1 MATSSNAHQL
11 LIQQQVYTLFC
22 NTYLNVPITY
32 DIQVFKYLKTLKK
45 TGNTDF
51 NTIIEIIDETEKEY
65 MYMNPINTTNSVIKT
80 IINKVFTNNNVS
92 DIINNYVLNDEV
104 YKNSVTYDY
113 LCLNILYCIYTGNY
127 TDDRIDH
134 IISFITNAS
143 NDNDVKSIISALQ
156 KIIPSKLVTDILV
169 YIVNKY
175 GSINIAVNAENKPT
189 KVSMNNDKGDIDT
202 YINTFIHHQ
211 IIEKTVSTKD
221 IVIECDKN
229 FMNMIANINATDG
242 GSGFVYGLMK
252 NLISYNIKD
261 VCVFV
266 YTFINKFNEIMK
278 ARMYN
283 VNRNI
288 LKLFTKI
295 DSLTCVNFVKFIKCI
310 NGVYK
315 VFYNTKLF
323 PDSKLPGNYND
334 RDIVVSA
341 LNSTKKYSD
350 ILDINIKDKLDK
362 YNKTIFNGTVN
373 NFDYTKFFDILRDRV
388 YDIVDNSNPNM
399 MYNLYLNVVNKRT
412 VNILMFDKYLQQL
425 YDLKNHHT
433 VVADS
438 IGAKN
443 LVIEKINTD
452 RQSQTFNDYI
462 NHGSKVYDNDKLNF
476 TCDSANSNN
485 TYMSIILSNYC
496 SKDNKGRTLD
506 STIFNGIDKHDLF
519 PNTNID
525 YSAALSIDISTNG
538 ATVNLFGKDVYS
550 INYESKYAISLNSMQ
565 QLNAFKLF
573 TINGTNNDYTFDD
586 LLVDILYIIFVDY
599 PYNHGNKFCYE
610 YAKLDIP
617 LNISLANYVDTF
629 DDKYHQSLDTLKL
642 LMKGIEYAY
651 YQSLGQI
658 NWLQTLPQKQQDNY
672 KRGYNYLKNIYKVNA
687 PEQNNFWTSINMKF
701 NPTKYLNDHIKDCVE
716 SQLKLVDC
724 DELVITDINKYT
736 ASLNDD
742 ATTIKLN
749 IDEAYMSLD
758 TTGNITGEPKS
769 GEYTVKYI
777 SLLNYLKN
785 MVNSVIRNDS
795 IVPIPVVDAVSGK
808 ENLIYAKMSNVI
820 NAFDKITE
828 LPNKLIDVTKINY
841 MSVYDNYV
849 KSVNE
854 YSLLTNIFAITYALF
869 KLGIDID
876 CTIDFDVYCKILNYG
891 VENINEPYYLHHIY
905 ANSIKPY
912 IINNL
917 PEIYDL
923 CCTIVLKL
931 IKIPNLDES
940 NIIMLNANS
949 DDKLKDYFEW
959 FNKNVRMS
967 IADLSKINTINGMKY
982 YTYDDTSK
990 PIGNTINANSS
1001 FSKKLDTSLMYRKD
1015 SETSFYT
1022 LTLGPKT
1029 YVFVNDS
1036 HLVAQ
1041 YNEVQKYHKLDK
1053 LFGKIESSDTNDIGA
1068 LLMALKLIACCILGD
1083 PNNITYQYLV
1093 SNIDR
1098 LHKIYNKMY
1107 IDSVYN
1113 NRNYDTKSS
1122 VTNDEYA
1129 FKTNLMEFVN
1139 IYALV
1144 CDKLYV
1150 KSSKLSTDP
1159 SLTVSNTFYL
1169 PLKPDSKSQEL
1180 VDSFN
1185 KMFIKLFFIY
1195 NSNFTTNGNT
1205 NQVIQFNKR
1214 TKYEYISL
1222 PLFNTDSVNTSV
1234 ITRKYNFVT
1243 ICDESRR
1250 GDKKVEDDSLREV
1263 LIPKSVGY
1271 IYYKVFFYI
1280 HMILNIMDHNE
1291 TYCNR
1296 YSLGLILHV
1305 IHMFFDEK
1313 WFGNS
1318 SYYNTIAN
1326 KTKVNV
1332 KYNLLDLDEC
1342 FKTMRLVAIKIS
1354 NANMTTF
1361 TKTIDE
1367 IESFITNCVS
1377 MCTVQDI
1384 LQSHTCNP
1392 GIQMLS
1398 IEALSE
1404 TYVNDYEFLTM
1415 YQTKINEIDEASKDS
1430 IETIETALMS
1440 LNDSDK
1446 FKDINSALRYNRQ
1459 FSDEL
1464 YKACHTPAAERNSKS
1479 IKELALDV
1487 INKYMLNIRNNI
1499 ATNFTTMLNSIV
1511 RLQNSAIFK
1520 HCVLAS
1526 TGIFKKEYV
1535 LDRNRYID
1543 NSKIVSSIINNIKRI
1558 TTRINDI
1565 IADIKGG
1572 DNIHTCETSNLTNIA
1587 SGTDI
1592 NYNNLTCNDMSGLT
1606 LVPLPAN
1613 ILDGGDYTIDEA
1625 DNAHS
1630 LRTFDVLYNDVM
1642 TGGLYVNLLYNCVM
1656 ANDSSLTPGH
1666 LPENIFTNEIKKPHI
1681 IKDLVYSFGVSSE
1694 KHPSA
1699 NESSIELNRL
1709 NVQSNI
1715 PTRNGLMKV
1724 MTPWDIFVTK
1734 FIKNNSSNLDNIEKL
1749 DVSEFNSIFDSIKLG
1764 EDMAKYDLN
1773 EAIKTFFAYLY
1784 NYIKINLSTESS
1796 VSTNEQA
1803 AIKRFERI
1811 TKLFDSDSIEY
1822 DSLLIQKLCSY
1833 IFLYDN
1839 NKEFNETC
1847 ALLLKNTGGKFIV
1860 LKSIENTIN
1869 KISEPI
1875 FDTRG
1880 EAEVCDTNLL
1890 ILFKLCT
1897 ISYILTHYV

>member
-1 MATSSNAHQL
+1 MATSSEAQKL

-45 TGNTDF
+45 TGDTDF
-51 NTIIEIIDETEKEY
+51 DIIIETIDKTEKEY
-65 MYMNPINTTNSVIKT
+65 MYMTPINMTDPVIKT
-80 IINKVFTNNNVS
+80 IINKIFKDNNVE
-92 DIINNYVLNDEV
+92 DIINSYMLNNEAYSKPD
-104 YKNSVTYDY
+104 TYNY
-113 LCLNILYCIYTGNY
+113 LCLKILYCIYTQDY
-127 TDDRIDH
+127 TNDRIDH
-134 IISFITNAS
+134 IISFITNAP
-143 NDNDVKSIISALQ
+143 NNAVQSIINALQ

-175 GSINIAVNAENKPT
+175 GSINMVVNAENTLT
-189 KVSMNNDKGDIDT
+189 KVFMNNDKGDIDT

-211 IIEKTVSTKD
+211 IIEKTISTED
-221 IVIECDKN
+221 IVIKCDKN
-229 FMNMIANINATDG
+229 FMNMIANIDATEG
-242 GSGFVYGLMK
+242 GSKFVYGLMK

-261 VCVFV
+261 VCVFI
-266 YTFINKFNEIMK
+266 YTFIIKFNEIMRAK
-278 ARMYN
+278 MYDDDN
-283 VNRNI
+283 NI
-288 LKLFTKI
+288 LKSFTKY

-310 NGVYK
+310 NGAYK
-315 VFYNTKLF
+315 VFYDKELF
-323 PDSKLPGNYND
+323 SDSKLPGNYND

-362 YNKTIFNGTVN
+362 NNKTIFDGTVN

-399 MYNLYLNVVNKRT
+399 MYNLYLNVVDKIPADISN
-412 VNILMFDKYLQQL
+412 FDKFL
-425 YDLKNHHT
+425 YNLNYHHR
-433 VVADS
+433 VVAGITDTNNS
-438 IGAKN
+438 
-443 LVIEKINTD
+443 VIK
-452 RQSQTFNDYI
+452 TFADHI
-462 NHGSKVYDNDKLNF
+462 NHGSEVYVNDKLNF
-476 TCDSANSNN
+476 TCDSASSNN

-506 STIFNGIDKHDLF
+506 STIFRGIDKHDLF

-538 ATVNLFGKDVYS
+538 ATVNLFGKDVYN
-550 INYESKYAISLNSMQ
+550 INYESKYAISLNLTQ

-573 TINGTNNDYTFDD
+573 TINVTDNDYTFDD

-617 LNISLANYVDTF
+617 LNISLANYINTF
-629 DDKYHQSLDTLKL
+629 DDKYHQSLETLKL

-651 YQSLGQI
+651 YQSLGQM
-658 NWLQTLPQKQQDNY
+658 NWLQTLPQKQQDEY

-687 PEQNNFWTSINMKF
+687 PEQNNFWSSINMKF

-724 DELVITDINKYT
+724 DELIIADINKYT

-742 ATTIKLN
+742 KTTITLN
-749 IDEAYMSLD
+749 IDNVYTSLD
-758 TTGNITGEPKS
+758 ATGNVTGKS
-769 GEYTVKYI
+769 VSGTYTIKYI
-777 SLLNYLKN
+777 TLLNYLKN
-785 MVNSVIRNDS
+785 MVNSVIRDDS
-795 IVPIPVVDAVSGK
+795 IVPIPTVDATSNTDK
-808 ENLIYAKMSNVI
+808 LIYAEMSNVI
-820 NAFDKITE
+820 NAFDKLTTPPDN
-828 LPNKLIDVTKINY
+828 LVNVSKINY

-849 KSVNE
+849 KSVDE

-891 VENINEPYYLHHIY
+891 VEDITEPYYLHHIY

-931 IKIPNLDES
+931 MKIPKSDES
-940 NIIMLNANS
+940 VIITLNANS

-967 IADLSKINTINGMKY
+967 IADLSKINPTSGMKY

-990 PIGNTINANSS
+990 PVRNDINANSL
-1001 FSKKLDTSLMYRKD
+1001 FSKKLYTSLMYRTG

-1113 NRNYDTKSS
+1113 KRNYGTDTS
-1122 VTNDEYA
+1122 VTNDEYT

-1159 SLTVSNTFYL
+1159 ALTVSNTFYL

-1195 NSNFTTNGNT
+1195 NSNFTTNVNT

-1243 ICDESRR
+1243 ICDESRK

-1263 LIPKSVGY
+1263 IIPKSVGY

-1305 IHMFFDEK
+1305 IHMFFDQT
-1313 WFGNS
+1313 WFGDS
-1318 SYYNTIAN
+1318 SYYKTVAEM
-1326 KTKVNV
+1326 TKVNITQ
-1332 KYNLLDLDEC
+1332 NLLKLDEC
-1342 FKTMRLVAIKIS
+1342 FKSMRLVAIKIS

-1415 YQTKINEIDEASKDS
+1415 YQTTIDKIDEASKDS
-1430 IETIETALMS
+1430 IETIETALMT
-1440 LNDSDK
+1440 LNNSDK

-1464 YKACHTPAAERNSKS
+1464 YKAYHTPAAERNGKS
-1479 IKELALDV
+1479 IKELALDIV
-1487 INKYMLNIRNNI
+1487 NKYIAIIRNNI
-1499 ATNFTTMLNSIV
+1499 TTNFTTMLNSIV

-1526 TGIFKKEYV
+1526 TGIFKREYV

-1543 NSKIVSSIINNIKRI
+1543 DSKIVSGIINNIKVV
-1558 TTRINDI
+1558 TERINNIISSIKKGDFIHNCDARALTDVDI
-1565 IADIKGG
+1565 
-1572 DNIHTCETSNLTNIA
+1572 NTT
-1587 SGTDI
+1587 I
-1592 NYNNLTCNDMSGLT
+1592 NYNKLECNDMSGLT
-1606 LVPLPAN
+1606 LVPLPAS
-1613 ILDGGDYTIDEA
+1613 ILDAGDETIAVTD
-1625 DNAHS
+1625 S
-1630 LRTFDVLYNDVM
+1630 TRSYRTFDVLYNDVL
-1642 TGGLYVNLLYNCVM
+1642 TYGLYANLLYNCVM
-1656 ANDSSLTPGH
+1656 TNISIIPDFST
-1666 LPENIFTNEIKKPHI
+1666 NIFTSTIDKPYI
-1681 IKDLVYSFGVSSE
+1681 IKELVYSFGVSSE
-1694 KHPSA
+1694 KYSSA
-1699 NESSIELNRL
+1699 NESNIELNRL

-1724 MTPWDIFVTK
+1724 MTPWDIFVTN
-1734 FIKNNSSNLDNIEKL
+1734 FIKNNLSKSDNIKKL
-1749 DVSEFNSIFDSIKLG
+1749 NVSKFSPVFDSIKSG
-1764 EDMAKYDLN
+1764 EDMAKYNVD
-1773 EAIKTFFAYLY
+1773 EAINTFFAYLY
-1784 NYIKINLSTESS
+1784 SYIKTNLSTESS

-1811 TKLFDSDSIEY
+1811 TKLFDSGSIEY
-1822 DSLLIQKLCSY
+1822 DSSLTVKLYEY

-1847 ALLLKNTGGKFIV
+1847 ALLLKNTGGKFIM

-1869 KISEPI
+1869 KISRPI
-1875 FDTRG
+1875 FDNLTARS

>member
-1 MATSSNAHQL
+1 MATSSDAQKL
-11 LIQQQVYTLFC
+11 LTQQQVYTLFC

-32 DIQVFKYLKTLKK
+32 DIQVFKYLKSLKK
-45 TGNTDF
+45 TGDDIF
-51 NTIIEIIDETEKEY
+51 NTIIEIVDESEKNY
-65 MYMNPINTTNSVIKT
+65 VYSNTINNITDPVIKS
-80 IINKVFTNNNVS
+80 IIKAVFTNNLVE
-92 DIINNYVLNDEV
+92 DPINNYVLNNAA
-104 YKNSVTYDY
+104 YSNSEAYDY
-113 LCLNILYCIYTGNY
+113 LCLNILYYIYTQKYN
-127 TDDRIDH
+127 DERIDS
-134 IISFITNAS
+134 IIKFITNAPD
-143 NDNDVKSIISALQ
+143 DNAVQSIINALQ

-175 GSINIAVNAENKPT
+175 GSINIVANAENKPI
-189 KVSMNNDKGDIDT
+189 KASMNNDKGDIDT

-211 IIEKTVSTKD
+211 ILEKTVSTKD

-229 FMNMIANINATDG
+229 FMNMITNINATES

-252 NLISYNIKD
+252 NLISYNIED
-261 VCVFV
+261 TCMFV
-266 YTFINKFNEIMK
+266 YTFINRFNKIMQ
-278 ARMYN
+278 ARMYD
-283 VNRNI
+283 VNSNI

-341 LNSTKKYSD
+341 LNSVKKYSD

-399 MYNLYLNVVNKRT
+399 MYNLYLNVVNKIPADIS
-412 VNILMFDKYLQQL
+412 NFNEYL
-425 YDLKNHHT
+425 YDLSIHHRVIASIT
-433 VVADS
+433 DTNYSVIKTFADH
-438 IGAKN
+438 
-443 LVIEKINTD
+443 
-452 RQSQTFNDYI
+452 I
-462 NHGSKVYDNDKLNF
+462 NHGSEVYVNDKLNF
-476 TCDSANSNN
+476 TCDSASSNN

-506 STIFNGIDKHDLF
+506 STIFYGIDKHDLF

-538 ATVNLFGKDVYS
+538 ATVNLFGKDVYN
-550 INYESKYAISLNSMQ
+550 INYESKYAISLNSTQ

-573 TINGTNNDYTFDD
+573 TINGTDNDYTFDD

-617 LNISLANYVDTF
+617 LNISLANYINTF

-651 YQSLGQI
+651 YQSLGQM
-658 NWLQTLPQKQQDNY
+658 NWLQTLPQKQQDEY

-724 DELVITDINKYT
+724 DELIIADINKYT
-736 ASLNDD
+736 ALLNSG
-742 ATTIKLN
+742 TIIDLN

-758 TTGNITGEPKS
+758 ATGNITGKPVMNGK
-769 GEYTVKYI
+769 YTVNYI
-777 SLLNYLKN
+777 SLLTYLKN
-785 MVNSVIRNDS
+785 MVNSVIHSDS
-795 IVPIPVVDAVSGK
+795 IVPIPIVDAANNTEK
-808 ENLIYAKMSNVI
+808 IIYAKMSNVI

-917 PEIYDL
+917 SEIYDL

-931 IKIPNLDES
+931 IKIPDLDES

-967 IADLSKINTINGMKY
+967 IADLSKISGIDGMKY

-1022 LTLGPKT
+1022 LTLGLKT

-1113 NRNYDTKSS
+1113 NRNYGTNTS

-1195 NSNFTTNGNT
+1195 NSNFTTNNDT

-1243 ICDESRR
+1243 ICDESRK

-1296 YSLGLILHV
+1296 YSLSLILHI

-1313 WFGNS
+1313 WFKD
-1318 SYYNTIAN
+1318 YYNTIAN

-1332 KYNLLDLDEC
+1332 KNDLLNLDEC
-1342 FKTMRLVAIKIS
+1342 FKSMRLVAIKIS

-1398 IEALSE
+1398 VEALSE

-1415 YQTKINEIDEASKDS
+1415 YQTKINEIDEASKDL
-1430 IETIETALMS
+1430 INTIETALMS

-1459 FSDEL
+1459 FSDDL
-1464 YKACHTPAAERNSKS
+1464 YKACHTPAAERNGKS

-1543 NSKIVSSIINNIKRI
+1543 GSKIVSSIINNIKGI
-1558 TTRINDI
+1558 TTRINYI
-1565 IADIKGG
+1565 ISDIKSGN
-1572 DNIHTCETSNLTNIA
+1572 NIHTCKISDLTNIE
-1587 SGTDI
+1587 SGTAID
-1592 NYNNLTCNDMSGLT
+1592 YNNLTCGDMNGLT

-1613 ILDGGDYTIDEA
+1613 ILNGEVETTDVTNTRSYSA
-1625 DNAHS
+1625 FN
-1630 LRTFDVLYNDVM
+1630 VLYNGVM
-1642 TGGLYVNLLYNCVM
+1642 TCGLYVNLLYNCVM
-1656 ANDSSLTPGH
+1656 VNDDPSFNFADLLT
-1666 LPENIFTNEIKKPHI
+1666 NIFTDVIDKPHI

-1724 MTPWDIFVTK
+1724 MTPWDIFVTN
-1734 FIKNNSSNLDNIEKL
+1734 FIKNNLSKSDNIKKL
-1749 DVSEFNSIFDSIKLG
+1749 NVSKFSPVFDSIKSG
-1764 EDMAKYDLN
+1764 EDMAKYNVD
-1773 EAIKTFFAYLY
+1773 EAINTFFAYLY
-1784 NYIKINLSTESS
+1784 NYIKTNLSAESS

-1811 TKLFDSDSIEY
+1811 TKLFDSGSIEY
-1822 DSLLIQKLCSY
+1822 DSSLTVKLYEY

-1875 FDTRG
+1875 FDNLTARG